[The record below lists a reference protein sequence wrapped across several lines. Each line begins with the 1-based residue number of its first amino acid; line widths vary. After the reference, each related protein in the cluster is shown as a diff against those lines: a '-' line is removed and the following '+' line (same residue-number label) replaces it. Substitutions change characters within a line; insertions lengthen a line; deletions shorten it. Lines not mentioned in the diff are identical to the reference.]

1 MRLQELWARLVE
13 AENGAKQH
21 AARIQNQKSVIAA
34 LIKKGK
40 STDQAHQILL
50 NYERAQDH
58 RLADIEAIKD
68 ALERFSTKGDGAAL
82 NFGSLLTNVQ

>member
-13 AENGAKQH
+13 AENEAKQH
-21 AARIQNQKSVIAA
+21 AARIQSQKAAIAA

-50 NYERAQDH
+50 TYERAQDH
-58 RLADIEAIKD
+58 HLADIQAIQD
-68 ALERFSTKGDGAAL
+68 ALDRLSTDADGIKLGA
-82 NFGSLLTNVQ
+82 VP